1 MVIALLITLIVLAGA
16 GLAYQGRALQRAHRT
31 AAGLADSGADLRER
45 VHLLEQELGALC
57 SASVGAGGHLVRLEQ
72 QVRRVIER
80 QDQLEMRAGAERP
93 YSQAS
98 ELVSR
103 GADIDELMQT
113 CGLTRGEA
121 ELLVMMQR
129 GTA

>member
-1 MVIALLITLIVLAGA
+1 MVVALLITLIVLAGA
-16 GLAYQGRALQRAHRT
+16 GLAYQGRALRRAHRV

-72 QVRRVIER
+72 QVRRVVER